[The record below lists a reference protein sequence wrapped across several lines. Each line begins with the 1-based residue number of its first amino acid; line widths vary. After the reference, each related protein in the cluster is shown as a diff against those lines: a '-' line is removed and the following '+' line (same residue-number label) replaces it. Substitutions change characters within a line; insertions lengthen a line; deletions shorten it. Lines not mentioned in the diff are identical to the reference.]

1 MSIRVLIADDQ
12 AMVRAGL
19 RSLTDREPDLHVVA
33 EAVDGES
40 AVAMARQ
47 HRPDVI
53 LMDIRM
59 PVVDGLTATREL
71 SSQGVES
78 RVLILTTFDL
88 DEYVFEALRAGASGF
103 LLKDATPEQLTSA
116 IRVLAEGNAL
126 LDPAVT
132 RRVIKTFARS
142 APSAPRRT
150 DHVNRLTDR
159 EMQVL
164 HLIAHGLSNAEI
176 ARELT
181 VSDATAKTHVSNVLA
196 ELSLRDRVQAVI
208 LAYETGVVTSEAAQR
223 GYQGPTRD

>member
-1 MSIRVLIADDQ
+1 MTIRVLIADDQ

-19 RSLTDREPDLHVVA
+19 RSLVDRESDLDVVA

-71 SSQGVES
+71 FSQGLES

-103 LLKDATPEQLTSA
+103 LLKDATAQQLTSA

-132 RRVIKTFARS
+132 RRVIH
-142 APSAPRRT
+142 
-150 DHVNRLTDR
+150 DLR
-159 EMQVL
+159 EDNPIGTTT
-164 HLIAHGLSNAEI
+164 HRAGRPAH
-176 ARELT
+176 R
-181 VSDATAKTHVSNVLA
+181 
-196 ELSLRDRVQAVI
+196 
-208 LAYETGVVTSEAAQR
+208 
-223 GYQGPTRD
+223 P